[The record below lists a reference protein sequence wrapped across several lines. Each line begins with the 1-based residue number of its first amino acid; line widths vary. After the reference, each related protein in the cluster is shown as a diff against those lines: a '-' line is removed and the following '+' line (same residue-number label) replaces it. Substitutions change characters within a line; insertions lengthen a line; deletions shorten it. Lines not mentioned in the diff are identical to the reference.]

1 MLQDFRYAL
10 RSLASRPL
18 VTTVA
23 VLSLALGI
31 GVNTA
36 IFSVF
41 ERLLLRRLPVAAPEQ
56 IVNVT
61 SPGPKPGSRSTG
73 DSGGIDAVFSY
84 PLFRDLE
91 RLESAA
97 LRLAGHRNFSA
108 NLAFRGQTS
117 EGEGLLVSGHYFS
130 VLGVTPV
137 LGRLLGPDDDRVPG
151 AHPVVVLSHSYW
163 TTRFGTDP
171 AVLGDALT
179 VNGEPMT
186 IVGVAPPWFS
196 GTTIFDRPQVF
207 VPLTMAQ
214 QAFRDPRWQGLT
226 SRNNHWLYVFARLQ
240 SGVTRQQAE
249 GLINVPFTA
258 LIRDVEY
265 PALRR
270 GIGTDREREQF
281 QLRQIVL
288 QEGAR
293 GRASNR
299 SETQT
304 ILLFMFGITAFVLA
318 IACANVANL
327 LLTRVADRATEISVR
342 VSIGASNSRLI
353 RLLLVEASVL
363 GVLGGLGALVVALM
377 TLNGLLAMMPADDL
391 RVLDFDINTTVLLF
405 ALALGMGTSLL
416 FGLFPAVHGVRT
428 AVAAGLTAQSSRT
441 SRSRAANRF
450 RTSLATAQIA
460 LATALLAMAG
470 LSVVSLVN
478 VARVELGIDREGLV
492 TFGLSPNLN
501 GYTPE
506 RARALF
512 ARIEDELRGLPGV
525 VSVTAST
532 HPMLTDSEWSNN
544 LTVEGFEG
552 GPDAN
557 TNANVARTGTDYF
570 RTLGIP
576 LLAGREFT
584 FGDVAGSPQVAIV
597 NEAFARKFN
606 LGARTVGTRM
616 AMGAGGNRPLDIEI
630 VGLVRDA
637 KYRQIREAAPAQ
649 FFLPYR
655 QDNVG
660 GLTFYVRTA
669 SDTRPL
675 FGAITSLVA
684 RIDANLPISNLH
696 TMNDQIYEKMT
707 SERVLSTVSSSFAV
721 LATLLAA
728 IGLYA
733 VLAYGVA
740 QRLREFGIRIALG
753 AQRSDVRWLVL
764 AQVTRI
770 SVVGGVIGVG
780 LSFGLGRLS
789 QALLFGVAGYDTAV
803 IVGAALL
810 VLIVALAAG
819 ALPARRATAVN
830 PIEALR
836 IE

>member
-1 MLQDFRYAL
+1 
-10 RSLASRPL
+10 

-41 ERLLLRRLPVAAPEQ
+41 ERLFLRRLPVAAPEE

-61 SPGPKPGSRSTG
+61 SPGPKPGSRSTS
-73 DSGGIDAVFSY
+73 DSGGTDAVFSY

-91 RLESAA
+91 QFEIGA
-97 LRLAGHRNFSA
+97 LRLAAHRNFGA
-108 NLAFRGQTS
+108 NLAFKGQTS
-117 EGEGLLVSGHYFS
+117 EGEGLLVSGRYFS
-130 VLGVTPV
+130 TLGITPA
-137 LGRLLGPDDDRVPG
+137 LGRLLGPEDDRVPG

-163 TTRFGTDP
+163 STRFGADP
-171 AVLGDALT
+171 AVLDDT
-179 VNGEPMT
+179 IVVNGEPMT
-186 IVGVAPPWFS
+186 IVGVAPPGFS
-196 GTTIFDRPQVF
+196 GTTIFDQPQVF
-207 VPLTMAQ
+207 VPLAMAQ
-214 QAFRDPRWQGLT
+214 EAFRDPQWQGLT
-226 SRNNHWLYVFARLQ
+226 ARNNHWIYVFARLQ
-240 SGVTRQQAE
+240 GGVTREQAE

-281 QLRQIVL
+281 QRRQIVL
-288 QEGAR
+288 QDGAR

-299 SETQT
+299 GEAQT
-304 ILLFMFGITAFVLA
+304 ILLFMFAITAFVLA

-327 LLTRVADRATEISVR
+327 LLARVADRATEISVR
-342 VSIGASNSRLI
+342 VSIGASNGRLI

-363 GVLGGLGALVVALM
+363 GALGGIGALIVALM
-377 TLNGLLAMMPADDL
+377 TTNGLLAMLPADDV
-391 RVLDFDINTTVLLF
+391 RVFEFHINMTVLLF
-405 ALALGMGTSLL
+405 ALALGLGTSLL

-428 AVAAGLTAQSSRT
+428 AIAAGLTAQSNRTSGSRT
-441 SRSRAANRF
+441 ANRF
-450 RTSLATAQIA
+450 RASLATAQIA

-478 VARVELGIDREGLV
+478 VARTELGIERDGLV
-492 TFGLSPNLN
+492 TFALSPYLN

-512 ARIEDELRGLPGV
+512 DRLEEELRGLPGV

-532 HPMLTDSEWSNN
+532 HPMLSDSEWSNN
-544 LTVEGFEG
+544 LTVEGFEA
-552 GPDAN
+552 GPDTN
-557 TNANVARTGTDYF
+557 TTANVARTGTDYF

-584 FGDVAGSPQVAIV
+584 LSDVVGSPQVAVV

-606 LGARTVGTRM
+606 LGSRTVGARM

-660 GLTFYVRTA
+660 TLTFYVRTA

-675 FGAITSLVA
+675 TSAISSLVE
-684 RIDANLPISNLH
+684 RIDANLPIANLH
-696 TMNDQIYEKMT
+696 TMNDQIYERMAP
-707 SERVLSTVSSSFAV
+707 ERVLSTLSSSFAA

-753 AQRSDVRWLVL
+753 AQRRDVRWLVL

-770 SVVGGVIGVG
+770 SLIGGVIGAG
-780 LSFGLGRLS
+780 LAFGLGRLS
-789 QALLFGVAGYDTAV
+789 RALLFGVAEYDTAV

-819 ALPARRATAVN
+819 ALPARRATGVN

-836 IE
+836 ME

>member
-1 MLQDFRYAL
+1 M
-10 RSLASRPL
+10 
-18 VTTVA
+18 
-23 VLSLALGI
+23 
-31 GVNTA
+31 
-36 IFSVF
+36 
-41 ERLLLRRLPVAAPEQ
+41 
-56 IVNVT
+56 
-61 SPGPKPGSRSTG
+61 
-73 DSGGIDAVFSY
+73 
-84 PLFRDLE
+84 
-91 RLESAA
+91 
-97 LRLAGHRNFSA
+97 
-108 NLAFRGQTS
+108 
-117 EGEGLLVSGHYFS
+117 
-130 VLGVTPV
+130 
-137 LGRLLGPDDDRVPG
+137 
-151 AHPVVVLSHSYW
+151 
-163 TTRFGTDP
+163 
-171 AVLGDALT
+171 
-179 VNGEPMT
+179 
-186 IVGVAPPWFS
+186 
-196 GTTIFDRPQVF
+196 
-207 VPLTMAQ
+207 
-214 QAFRDPRWQGLT
+214 
-226 SRNNHWLYVFARLQ
+226 
-240 SGVTRQQAE
+240 
-249 GLINVPFTA
+249 
-258 LIRDVEY
+258 
-265 PALRR
+265 
-270 GIGTDREREQF
+270 
-281 QLRQIVL
+281 
-288 QEGAR
+288 
-293 GRASNR
+293 
-299 SETQT
+299 
-304 ILLFMFGITAFVLA
+304 
-318 IACANVANL
+318 
-327 LLTRVADRATEISVR
+327 
-342 VSIGASNSRLI
+342 

-363 GVLGGLGALVVALM
+363 GVLGGLGALIVALM

-405 ALALGMGTSLL
+405 TLALGLGTSLL
-416 FGLFPAVHGVRT
+416 FGLFPAVHGVR
-428 AVAAGLTAQSSRT
+428 AAIAAGLTAQSSRT
-441 SRSRAANRF
+441 SGSRAANRF

-478 VARVELGIDREGLV
+478 VARVELGIEREGLV

-501 GYTPE
+501 GYTPD

-512 ARIEDELRGLPGV
+512 DRIEEELRGLPGV
-525 VSVTAST
+525 VAVTAST

-544 LTVEGFEG
+544 LTVEGFQA
-552 GPDAN
+552 GPDTN

-584 FGDVAGSPQVAIV
+584 FSDVAGSPQVAIV

-606 LGARTVGTRM
+606 LGARTIGTRM

-684 RIDANLPISNLH
+684 RIDASLPISNLH
-696 TMNDQIYEKMT
+696 TMNDQIYEKMA
-707 SERVLSTVSSSFAV
+707 SERVLSTLSSSFAA

-770 SVVGGVIGVG
+770 SLIGGVIGAG
-780 LSFGLGRLS
+780 LAFGLGRLS